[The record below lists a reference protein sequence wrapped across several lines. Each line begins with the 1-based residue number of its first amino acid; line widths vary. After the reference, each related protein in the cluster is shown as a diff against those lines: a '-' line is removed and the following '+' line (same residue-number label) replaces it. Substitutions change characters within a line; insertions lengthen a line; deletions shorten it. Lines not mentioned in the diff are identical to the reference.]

1 MILSCAHNNSRAG
14 GNRDEIPLSSQ
25 SMAKGV
31 VRCRWL
37 ESRRRFRIDP
47 KKMRTD
53 RRLLIEFKR
62 ALKV

>member
-1 MILSCAHNNSRAG
+1 ML
-14 GNRDEIPLSSQ
+14 D
-25 SMAKGV
+25 
-31 VRCRWL
+31 
-37 ESRRRFRIDP
+37 SRRRFRTNP